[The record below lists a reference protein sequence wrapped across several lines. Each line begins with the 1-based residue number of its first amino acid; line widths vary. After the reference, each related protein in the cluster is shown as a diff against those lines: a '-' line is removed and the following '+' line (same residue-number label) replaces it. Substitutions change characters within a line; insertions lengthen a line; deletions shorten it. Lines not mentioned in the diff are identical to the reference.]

1 MTLSLEQARE
11 RAEALRS
18 ELEMHNRLYYVLDK
32 AIITDFEYDQMIRE
46 LEDLE
51 RLYPSLVTPY
61 SPTQHVGGRPKEGFP
76 TVRHIAQ
83 MFSLANAYNK
93 GELQAFD
100 RRVRQ
105 ALPGETVDYVL
116 EHKIDGLA
124 VSLYYENGVFVRG
137 ATRGDGEVGEDITEN
152 LKTIRGVPL
161 HLRQP
166 MAALEVRGEAYMP
179 KETFARLNQ
188 IRNEENS
195 LSFTPR
201 NAAAGALRQLDTKIT
216 ASRNLD
222 LFAYELGYNR
232 GLELKEHVE
241 DLELLHKLGFKV
253 NQQYQVFGTID
264 DVVSYCQVWNDKRI
278 DLPYAVDGIVIKVND
293 LSQRQ
298 RLGST
303 KKNPR
308 WAIAYKFPPE
318 YKHHSMAGQ
327 AERA

>member
-1 MTLSLEQARE
+1 MIRTLEQAQE
-11 RAEALRS
+11 RIEVLRN

-51 RLYPSLVTPY
+51 RQYPSLITPY
-61 SPTQHVGGRPKEGFP
+61 SPTQHVGGRPKEGFS
-76 TVRHIAQ
+76 TVRHIGQ
-83 MFSLANAYNK
+83 MFSLANAFNK
-93 GELQAFD
+93 GELQSFD
-100 RRVRQ
+100 YRVRQ
-105 ALPGETVDYVL
+105 TLPGETVDYVV

-152 LKTIRGVPL
+152 LKTIRSVPL
-161 HLRQP
+161 RLLKP
-166 MAALEVRGEAYMP
+166 VAALEVRGEAYIT

-188 IRNEENS
+188 IRNEGNA
-195 LSFTPR
+195 LSYTPR
-201 NAAAGALRQLDTKIT
+201 NAAAGALRQLDPKIT
-216 ASRNLD
+216 ASSNLA

-241 DLELLHKLGFKV
+241 DLELLHELGFKV
-253 NQQYQVFGTID
+253 DHHYQVFGTID
-264 DVVSYCQVWNDKRI
+264 EVVSYCQIWNDKRF

-293 LSQRQ
+293 LYQRQ

-303 KKNPR
+303 KKSPH
-308 WAIAYKFPPE
+308 WAIAYKFPP
-318 YKHHSMAGQ
+318 SVS
-327 AERA
+327 